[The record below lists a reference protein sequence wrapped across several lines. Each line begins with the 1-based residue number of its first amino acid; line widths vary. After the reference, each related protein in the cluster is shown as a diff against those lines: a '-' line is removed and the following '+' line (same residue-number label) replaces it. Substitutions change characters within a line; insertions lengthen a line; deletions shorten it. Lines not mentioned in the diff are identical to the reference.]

1 MHFTTM
7 TDRQL
12 TLLAAIN
19 MIVAVS
25 AGAFG
30 AHGLRRFVT
39 PELLAVWHTGVQ
51 YHLVHALGLFLVS
64 WLSTRYP
71 ATGLL
76 SIAGLLMFVGIVLFS
91 GSLYA
96 LTLTGTRWLGAITP
110 LGGVAFLL
118 AWAMVAW
125 SAWRA
130 PA

>member
-1 MHFTTM
+1 M
-7 TDRQL
+7 TARQL

-30 AHGLRRFVT
+30 AHGLRRLVT
-39 PELLAVWHTGVQ
+39 HEMLAIWQTGVQ
-51 YHLVHALGLFLVS
+51 YHLIHALGLFVVS
-64 WLSTRYP
+64 WLFTRYP

-76 SIAGLLMFVGIVLFS
+76 PAAGLLMFAGIMLFS
-91 GSLYA
+91 GSLYVLA
-96 LTLTGTRWLGAITP
+96 LTGTRWLGAITP

-118 AWAMVAW
+118 AWALVAW